1 MQVTAKLS
9 GYRQAPRKV
18 RLVANLVKGKS
29 VEHALLELNHRA
41 KRAAPVFAKLI
52 NSAVAN
58 AKVAGLDIKAL
69 TVGEIRVDKG
79 RVLKRSRPRAQ
90 GRAFSIHK
98 HTSHIMVTLVDA
110 VAKKADEKK
119 AKEEKAAAAKA
130 PKSSAATKS
139 PKKITVTKQS
149 AAKAK

>member
-58 AKVAGLDIKAL
+58 AKVAGLDIKTL

-110 VAKKADEKK
+110 VAKKAADKS
-119 AKEEKAAAAKA
+119 AKEEKAAAKKA
-130 PKSSAATKS
+130 PKASAATTTA
-139 PKKITVTKQS
+139 KKTTVTKKT